1 MNTAQTY
8 SIEDCYQ
15 DCLSSHDRVL
25 YLMDKIAA
33 ETGLVRIDSTRTIN
47 PPTWYYLQSRWFM
60 EEKGRDIV
68 VTVTEKG
75 FSYYTD
81 VELVPRD
88 GIYAPYINIYKPVI
102 GQFHEFN
109 PFEIRKAVAL
119 ISKKLTV
126 FEHEL
131 EVNQITESHD
141 TLKLLIHA
149 PWTKSRR

>member
-1 MNTAQTY
+1 MNTAQMY
-8 SIEDCYQ
+8 SITDCYL

-25 YLMDKIAA
+25 YMMDEIAA
-33 ETGLVRIDSTRTIN
+33 ETGLVRIDSTRSGN
-47 PPTWYYLQSRWFM
+47 PPTWYFFQSRWAM
-60 EEKGRDIV
+60 DRGRDIV
-68 VTVTEKG
+68 VTVNEKG

-81 VELVPRD
+81 AVLIHRD
-88 GIYAPYINIYKPVI
+88 GIYPPYINICKPVS

-109 PFEIRKAVAL
+109 PVEIRKAVAL
-119 ISKKLTV
+119 ISEKVTV

-141 TLKLLIHA
+141 TLKQLIHA